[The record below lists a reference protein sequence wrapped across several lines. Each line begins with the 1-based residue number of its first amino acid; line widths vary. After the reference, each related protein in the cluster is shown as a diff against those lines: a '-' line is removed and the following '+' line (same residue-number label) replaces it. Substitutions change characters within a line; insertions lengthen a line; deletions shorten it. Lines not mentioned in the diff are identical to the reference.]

1 MGKDSGSRTPH
12 TMYGNTSADD
22 SVTPDAE
29 LHAVTVERDGE
40 PDECTLYPRGASGFE
55 RMSAW
60 ITATER
66 TFVDLRTVR

>member
-1 MGKDSGSRTPH
+1 MN
-12 TMYGNTSADD
+12 GNELAGDPMPSET
-22 SVTPDAE
+22 E

-66 TFVDLRTVR
+66 AFVDVRTVR